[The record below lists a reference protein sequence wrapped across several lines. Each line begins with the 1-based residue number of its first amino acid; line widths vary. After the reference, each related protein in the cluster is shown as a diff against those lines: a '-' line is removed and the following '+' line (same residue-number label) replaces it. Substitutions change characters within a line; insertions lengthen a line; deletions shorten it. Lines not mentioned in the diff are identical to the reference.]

1 LDLSKNKIAVVTGAS
16 KGLGAAIAITL
27 AMKGVHVY
35 GIGRKKDS
43 LKEVAIQAGNNFEP
57 ITLDINDETAIHDWY
72 NNTFTN
78 VNTPDILINNAGI
91 GFFSKVDET
100 PTSNWLEMVNTNLN
114 GVFYVSSTLIP
125 DMKKKKT
132 SCHIINI
139 GSILGKVGR
148 TESTGYC
155 ATKFGIQ
162 GFSEALFM
170 ELRGFNIK
178 VTCINPG
185 SIETDFFKT
194 SGQHSHHNMLQPF
207 DIANTIIHLLETPD
221 NMLINEMTIRPLN
234 PKPPNS

>member
-1 LDLSKNKIAVVTGAS
+1 MDLSNNKIAVVTGAS

-27 AMKGVHVY
+27 AKKGVHVF
-35 GIGRKKDS
+35 GIGRDEHA
-43 LKEVAIQAGNNFEP
+43 LNEVLTQAGTNFEP
-57 ITLDINDETAIHDWY
+57 VILDINDENAIHSWY
-72 NNTFTN
+72 NNTFIN

-91 GFFSKVDET
+91 GFFSKIDET
-100 PTSNWLEMVNTNLN
+100 PTSKWLEMVNTNLN
-114 GVFYVSSTLIP
+114 GTFYVSSTLIP

-148 TESTGYC
+148 TESAGYC

-178 VTCINPG
+178 VTCVNPG

-194 SGQHSHHNMLQPF
+194 SGQDSHHNMLQPF

-221 NMLINEMTIRPLN
+221 NMLINEITIRPLN
-234 PKPPNS
+234 PKPPNC